1 MEGNARQLAHL
12 TMNELVDFVTYTRD
26 SMWAQLVLSEPLN
39 ESETQRHLEV
49 VKSFKQSINE
59 LWDKTVLAYE
69 KAAKAVM
76 EKSPQEVKT
85 VE

>member
-1 MEGNARQLAHL
+1 MEENARQLAHL
-12 TMNELVDFVTYTRD
+12 AMNELVDFVTYTRD

-59 LWDKTVLAYE
+59 LWDKTVSTYE
-69 KAAKAVM
+69 KAAKTVM
-76 EKSPQEVKT
+76 EKSPQEV
-85 VE
+85 